1 MASLDETEF
10 DPSNVTG
17 LADRLEERGLIERR
31 PDPADRRIKAIAMTE
46 EGSRLRSDFQR
57 RLAGDPGALAT
68 LNDSQI
74 KDLHNLLKTALA
86 QD

>member
-10 DPSNVTG
+10 DPSNYTG

-31 PDPADRRIKAIAMTE
+31 PDPADRRIKAIAMAE
-46 EGSRLRSDFQR
+46 EGSLMRSDFQR

-74 KDLHNLLKTALA
+74 KGLDNLLKTALA